1 MATATL
7 FANNRQEVLLR
18 VLRKFAELQTIQAA
32 LQAEMNNLL
41 LSEHGAPSNEYAGMD
56 IADALVRFLN
66 ERGGEADYMDCERAL
81 LDRGCDCGSRPKAN
95 IRIAITRN
103 PSKFEWRGVRVAR
116 VIAPRMPVQRE
127 ARVA

>member
-1 MATATL
+1 MSTVSL
-7 FANNRQEVLLR
+7 FANSRQEALLR
-18 VLRKFAELQTIQAA
+18 VGRKLAD
-32 LQAEMNNLL
+32 LQAEFNNLL
-41 LSEHGAPSNEYAGMD
+41 LSEHGATSNEYAGMD

-95 IRIAITRN
+95 IRISISRN
-103 PSKFEWRGVRVAR
+103 PSKFEWRGTRVGK
-116 VIAPRMPVQRE
+116 VIAQRMPVQRE